1 MAAPLV
7 AVLDVGKTNAR
18 LVFLDSE
25 TGAEVWQQQRPHP
38 QPFPPQQSQHP
49 LLPSAPLALGSQL
62 RSLDLQ
68 GIWGWLLAT
77 LRGAPDKERVE
88 AIVPVAHGAAAVLLD
103 TAGQVVWAPDYE
115 DPLFETINDEYEARR
130 DPFGQTLSPRLPL
143 GLNLGRQLFF
153 LHSRCSADF
162 QTVAQILLYPQY
174 WAWRLCGVLAS
185 EVTSLGCHSDLW
197 WPRQKAFSNLA
208 RQQGWAAKLPPIRN
222 ACDTLGPVATS
233 VAAATGLRPDCRVI
247 CGIHD
252 SNASYLQPLL
262 RGREQPFAVISSGT
276 WTVVMANR
284 ADPAILDPKRDML
297 ANVDA
302 FGSPVCTARF
312 MGGREYE
319 AIAGTRFQP
328 SRAGLEAVLRWG
340 SMALPCFA
348 AAGPFAGRPGRLIE
362 VGNLRDADRAALATA
377 YVALV
382 TDMLIET
389 LQVTGDVLVDG
400 PLARNSLYAGLLAA
414 WRPTNRIVVE
424 DPAGSR
430 GAALC
435 HLAGFRDVPMPEP
448 LPVNALQ
455 FQGLTEY
462 RAQWRANAL

>member
-7 AVLDVGKTNAR
+7 ALLDVGKTNTR
-18 LVFLDSE
+18 IVFLDSE
-25 TGAEVWQQQRPHP
+25 TGEDVWQQQRAHP
-38 QPFPPQQSQHP
+38 QPSQHP
-49 LLPSAPLALGSQL
+49 T
-62 RSLDLQ
+62 LDLQ
-68 GIWGWLLAT
+68 GIWAWLLAT
-77 LRGAPDKERVE
+77 LRSAPDTDRVA

-103 TAGQVVWAPDYE
+103 AGGQVIWAPDYE
-115 DPLFETINDEYEARR
+115 DPRFETVDDEYEPRR
-130 DPFGQTLSPRLPL
+130 DPFGQTLSARLPL

-153 LHSRCSADF
+153 LQSRCSADF

-174 WAWRLCGVLAS
+174 WAWRLSGVLAS

-222 ACDTLGPVATS
+222 ACDTLGPVAAS
-233 VAAATGLRPDCRVI
+233 VAAATGLRPDCRVL

-262 RGREQPFAVISSGT
+262 RWREQPFAVISSGT
-276 WTVVMANR
+276 WTVIMANR
-284 ADPAILDPKRDML
+284 ADPAILDPTRDML

-319 AIAGTRFQP
+319 AIAGARSQP
-328 SRAGLEAVLRWG
+328 SREGLEAVLCWQ
-340 SMALPCFA
+340 SMALPSFA
-348 AAGPFAGRPGRLIE
+348 AGGPFAGRPGRL
-362 VGNLRDADRAALATA
+362 VAAGNLQDAELAALATA
-377 YVALV
+377 YVALM
-382 TDMLIET
+382 TDLLIET

-414 WRPTNRIVVE
+414 WRPTNRIVAE
-424 DPAGSR
+424 SPASSR

-435 HLAGFRDVPMPEP
+435 HLAGFGKVPLPAP
-448 LPVNALQ
+448 LPVQALEIP
-455 FQGLTEY
+455 GLQEY
-462 RAQWRANAL
+462 RLAWRARVL